1 MTSIVYIRNDSN
13 EFVCPFDSCSFVTD
27 RQNTMHY
34 HQKNHAGDK
43 PHVCSVCPKK
53 FVQKSGLDQHMAQ
66 VHRDVTHPG
75 NIYADVSWSCP
86 CCDHSA
92 KMKPNMRVHIM
103 RKHCSASVPPMA
115 DDKSCISCSKIFK
128 SPTAYYYHAATCFEL
143 SPEMKESVRPFL

>member
-115 DDKSCISCSKIFK
+115 DDKSCISCSKVFK

>member
-13 EFVCPFDSCSFVTD
+13 EFMCPFDSCSFVTD

-66 VHRDVTHPG
+66 VHRDVAHPG

-103 RKHCSASVPPMA
+103 RKHCTTWVPPMA